1 MEVSFGQPVTECSAE
16 GVVYGGQPLPA
27 KTIIW
32 AAGVTAS
39 PAARWLKTEADR
51 AGRVIVGA
59 DLTLPLH
66 PEIFVIGDTAAVT
79 GEDGRMIPGIA
90 PAAKQEGQYVAKLI
104 QSRLK
109 DEKPVL
115 KPSGTGIRT
124 SATIGRGLAVVDMGR
139 LKLRGAMAWWFWKI
153 IHLYF

>member
-1 MEVSFGQPVTECSAE
+1 MSGGGPTGVELSGTIAELARKTLKNDFRSIDPTETRIILVEAGQRLLTAFPESLSEYTRQSLEKLGVEVSFGQPVTECSAE

-66 PEIFVIGDTAAVT
+66 PEIFVIG
-79 GEDGRMIPGIA
+79 RFCPIA
-90 PAAKQEGQYVAKLI
+90 W
-104 QSRLK
+104 
-109 DEKPVL
+109 
-115 KPSGTGIRT
+115 T
-124 SATIGRGLAVVDMGR
+124 GLATVYNYR
-139 LKLRGAMAWWFWKI
+139 YL
-153 IHLYF
+153 